1 MDRYQRKIGCF
12 IQIPN
17 LGRGQLKYVGPVDTK
32 AGMFAG
38 VDLLANIGKNDGSFM
53 GKKYFQTEY
62 PQSGL
67 FIQLQKVASLIEK
80 ASISQT
86 SRRTTMEPL
95 SIPKNRSIV
104 RLTNQFS
111 PMDDPKSPHTH
122 EKFPD
127 HQSAQR

>member
-80 ASISQT
+80 IDIANL
-86 SRRTTMEPL
+86 E
-95 SIPKNRSIV
+95 KNDNGTAIN
-104 RLTNQFS
+104 TQ
-111 PMDDPKSPHTH
+111 KQIYCEAH
-122 EKFPD
+122 
-127 HQSAQR
+127 